1 MTKTLRRTS
10 LLLLAAALAGCYGTV
25 GPDGAQ
31 PYGSAGTGTVIPAQG
46 QEIVHDFG
54 RSCYIN
60 CGGKDYL
67 ANCPTETKASC
78 QCQTQPYAA
87 CK

>member
-1 MTKTLRRTS
+1 MTKTLRRIS

-31 PYGSAGTGTVIPAQG
+31 PYGTAGTGTVIPAQG

-54 RSCYIN
+54 RSC
-60 CGGKDYL
+60 
-67 ANCPTETKASC
+67 
-78 QCQTQPYAA
+78 
-87 CK
+87 